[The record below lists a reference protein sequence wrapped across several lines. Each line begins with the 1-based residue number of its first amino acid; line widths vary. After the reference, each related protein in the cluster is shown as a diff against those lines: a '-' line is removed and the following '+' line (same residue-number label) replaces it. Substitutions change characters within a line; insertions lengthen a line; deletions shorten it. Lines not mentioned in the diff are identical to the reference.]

1 MSPILRIL
9 APAAMLF
16 LLATTNARAQAT
28 IQVGTLE
35 AGDSTLDGGG
45 RFDEYAVD
53 VTAGREVVAI
63 VTSVDFDPYV
73 IAIPPAGEQIEVDD
87 YGDSRDVAVLEEIA
101 AEGGSWLIRVTS
113 YESGES
119 GEYALVLTTRQRTD
133 AIQTEEDFIV
143 TGALPAGGEAT
154 PISGTL
160 AEGDQVRDDDSWYDG
175 WSLDVEEGEHIVIVL
190 GSPDFDAYLTLVSPS
205 GRAFNND
212 DDGQGGTDS
221 RLDMVV
227 DEAGRWTVVAN
238 TLNPG
243 DTGAYRLSVER
254 P

>member
-9 APAAMLF
+9 APAAMLS
-16 LLATTNARAQAT
+16 LLATPDTRAQT
-28 IQVGTLE
+28 TVRVGALE
-35 AGDSTLDGGG
+35 ASDSTLDGGAW
-45 RFDEYAVD
+45 FDEYAID
-53 VTAGREVVAI
+53 VSAGREVVAI

-101 AEGGSWLIRVTS
+101 VEEGTWRIRVTS

-119 GEYALVLTTRQRTD
+119 GEYALTLTTRQRTD
-133 AIQTEEDFIV
+133 AIQTEEEFVV
-143 TGALPAGGEAT
+143 TGALPEGEAA

-175 WSLDVEEGEHIVIVL
+175 WSLDVEEGDHIVIVL
-190 GSPDFDAYLTLVSPS
+190 ASPDFDTYLTLVSPS
-205 GRAFNND
+205 GRTFNND
-212 DDGQGGTDS
+212 DDGEGGTDS
-221 RLDMVV
+221 RLDIVA

-254 P
+254 R

>member
-9 APAAMLF
+9 ATGATLS
-16 LLATTNARAQAT
+16 LLAATPDARAQT
-28 IQVGTLE
+28 TVQVGALE

-45 RFDEYAVD
+45 WFDEYAID

-87 YGDSRDVAVLEEIA
+87 YGDSRDVAVLVEIA
-101 AEGGSWLIRVTS
+101 VEEGSWRIRVTS

-119 GEYALVLTTRQRTD
+119 GDYALVLTTRQRTD
-133 AIQTEEDFIV
+133 AIQTEEEFVV
-143 TGALPAGGEAT
+143 TAALPAGEAA
-154 PISGTL
+154 PLSGTL
-160 AEGDQVRDDDSWYDG
+160 GEGDQVRDDDSWYDG

-190 GSPDFDAYLTLVSPS
+190 ASPDFDTYLTLVSPS

-212 DDGQGGTDS
+212 DDGEGGTDS

-254 P
+254 R